1 MGQII
6 SVSGTVVGDS
16 AIYDADRSI
25 SGQDGESYE
34 SLEAAEAASS
44 FPAQLAARVF
54 AADGAITR
62 VFAGSNGIVV
72 QRSGGW
78 SGSDLEQVRSVIEQF
93 FVFYR

>member
-6 SVSGTVVGDS
+6 SVTGTVVGDS

-25 SGQDGESYE
+25 SGQDGEAYE
-34 SLEAAEAASS
+34 SLEAAEAESS

-54 AADGAITR
+54 DADSAVTR

-78 SGSDLEQVRSVIEQF
+78 SDSDLEKIRSIIENF